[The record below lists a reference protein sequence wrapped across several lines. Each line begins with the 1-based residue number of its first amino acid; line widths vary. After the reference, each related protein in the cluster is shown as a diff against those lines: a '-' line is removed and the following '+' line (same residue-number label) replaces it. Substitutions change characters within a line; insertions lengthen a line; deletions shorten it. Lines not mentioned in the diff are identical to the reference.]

1 MQNNPHQPLIDWN
14 EFETLA
20 PGIPVALRSL
30 ATTLDEG
37 GLDKSL
43 SELVK
48 LRASQINGCAFCLQ
62 FHLNVARKLGIPAP
76 KLDLLAVWHETG
88 IYDARERAA
97 LAWTE
102 ALTRM
107 PQQAVDRRHFVAL
120 ESVFSRQEI
129 VLLTGAIA
137 SIQAWNRIAGALAFT
152 PPLPTGARA

>member
-1 MQNNPHQPLIDWN
+1 MPNIDHTPHIDWK

-20 PGIPVALRSL
+20 PGIPAALRALSM
-30 ATTLDEG
+30 AIDEG

-62 FHLNVARKLGIPAP
+62 FHLNAARKLDIAPA
-76 KLDLLAVWHETG
+76 KLDLLAAWHEAGVYTE
-88 IYDARERAA
+88 RERAA

-107 PQQAVDRRHFVAL
+107 PQQAIAPDCFAAL
-120 ESVFSRQEI
+120 ELAFSRQEI

-137 SIQAWNRIAGALAFT
+137 AIQAWNRIAGALAFT
-152 PPLPTGARA
+152 PPVPAGAR